1 LNPPLKWGVYIYTI
15 MKDLIKKI
23 LLEDRMKK
31 GFWNQETLRQ
41 EALKYTRLSDFSKFN
56 QYAFNQAK
64 KLGKDF
70 FEEITAHMPR
80 PRSLRPYTDQELIDI
95 ASQYGTKKDF
105 MQNDNGAYQV
115 AFRRGGDFYQSIT
128 SHMKKLGS
136 KHKRMVYGYF
146 FPKSNA
152 TYIGLTLNID
162 DRNLHHIQGD
172 KNLTSVRKYI
182 LQTGEIPRLVK
193 FTDYIDVDE
202 AALKEIELINKI
214 RDRGYVVLNKVKG
227 GGLGHGLK
235 YSDEDLEK
243 IASNYNNIKD
253 FYTLNLPAHKAA
265 RNRGNEFF
273 KRITA
278 HMVRNQID
286 WSKELVIDLA
296 KNFDSKSAF
305 SEKYPGGRL
314 YAKNIGIW
322 DDLFPQEIPPSDE
335 EIIAVA
341 VEFDTQNDFRI
352 AHPQLYT
359 QAYNQG
365 LLPNIMF
372 KKSKKKSATLTD
384 DDIIRR
390 AKEYQTFKEFYTYD
404 NTAYRAAKRRG
415 DDFYKQ
421 VTSHMIR

>member
-1 LNPPLKWGVYIYTI
+1 

-70 FEEITAHMPR
+70 FDDITAHMPR

-95 ASQYGTKKDF
+95 ALQYGTKKDF
-105 MQNDNGAYQV
+105 MQNDNGAFQV
-115 AFRRGGDFYQSIT
+115 AFRRGTEFYNSIT

-162 DRNLHHIQGD
+162 NRNLSHIQGD

-182 LQTGEIPRLVK
+182 LQTGEIPKLVK

-214 RDRGYVVLNKVKG
+214 RDRGYIVLNKVKG
-227 GGLGHGLK
+227 GGLGAGLK
-235 YSDEDLEK
+235 YSDDDLKK

-265 RNRGNEFF
+265 RKRGEEFF
-273 KRITA
+273 KSITA
-278 HMVRNQID
+278 HMARNQID

-296 KNFDSKSAF
+296 KNFDSKTDF
-305 SEKYPGGRL
+305 SEKYPGGRN
-314 YAKNIGIW
+314 YAINIGIW
-322 DDLFPQEIPPSDE
+322 DDLFPKEIPPSDE
-335 EIIAVA
+335 EIIAIA
-341 VEFDTQNDFRI
+341 VDFDTQNDFRI
-352 AHPQLYT
+352 AHPQLFT
-359 QAYNQG
+359 FAQNRN
-365 LLPNIMF
+365 LLPNINF
-372 KKSKKKSATLTD
+372 KKSKKRSAILSD
-384 DDIIRR
+384 NDIITR
-390 AKEYQTFKEFYTYD
+390 ALKYNTTKEFYTND
-404 NTAYRAAKRRG
+404 NTAYRAVKRKG
-415 DDFYKQ
+415 DDFYNQ
-421 VTSHMIR
+421 VTSHFIKQSNG

>member
-1 LNPPLKWGVYIYTI
+1 

-70 FEEITAHMPR
+70 FDDITAHMPR

-95 ASQYGTKKDF
+95 ALQYGTKKDF
-105 MQNDNGAYQV
+105 MQNDNGAFQV
-115 AFRRGGDFYQSIT
+115 ALRRGTEFYNSIT

-162 DRNLHHIQGD
+162 NRNLSHIQGD

-214 RDRGYVVLNKVKG
+214 RDRGYIVLNKVKG
-227 GGLGHGLK
+227 GGLGAGLK
-235 YSDEDLEK
+235 YSDDDLKK

-265 RNRGNEFF
+265 RNRGKEFF
-273 KRITA
+273 KRITD

-296 KNFDSKSAF
+296 KNFDSKSDF
-305 SEKYPGGRL
+305 SEKYPGGRN
-314 YAKNIGIW
+314 YAINIGIW
-322 DDLFPQEIPPSDE
+322 DDLFPKEIQPSDE
-335 EIIAVA
+335 EIIAIA
-341 VEFDTQNDFRI
+341 VDFDTQNDFRI
-352 AHPQLYT
+352 AHPQLFT
-359 QAYNQG
+359 FAQNRN
-365 LLPNIMF
+365 LLPNINF
-372 KKSKKKSATLTD
+372 KKSKKRSAILSD
-384 DDIIRR
+384 NDIITR
-390 AKEYQTFKEFYTYD
+390 ALKYNTTKEFYTND
-404 NTAYRAAKRRG
+404 NTAYRAAKRKG
-415 DDFYKQ
+415 DDFYNQ
-421 VTSHMIR
+421 VTSHFIK